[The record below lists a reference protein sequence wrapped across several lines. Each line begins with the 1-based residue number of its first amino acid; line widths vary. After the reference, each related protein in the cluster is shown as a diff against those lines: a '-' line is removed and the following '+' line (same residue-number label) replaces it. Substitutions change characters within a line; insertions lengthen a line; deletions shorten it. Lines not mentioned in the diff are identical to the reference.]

1 MATIQ
6 IDTSQA
12 NANVQKLNS
21 TLDSTKKQMSDVND
35 EGKDLGKTFDNV
47 GKAANDMNGGINAA
61 DQVLDA
67 LGKTVGNTNSIA
79 GDAIKSVIPQLKA
92 GLKGTALSFRTLGK
106 AIAATGIGLLI
117 EGIALLITNFKTVIT
132 WVKNFG
138 KAAETSMPG
147 VAKVINNVAN
157 AFSNIRDRI
166 RELITNF
173 GNTKFGKWLGLDKAA
188 AKFKAIKDAAEQ
200 ATAATKA
207 QMNALQEADTK
218 AADTKAASRGTTRN
232 QADAIG
238 AVSGNVIQQRS
249 AVAASGVSTTKKTID
264 DVKVLTDEYK
274 KQSKVLAFLK
284 KLIKEEGD
292 EAAEAAK
299 KQREAAQS
307 TITSI
312 ASVAGSIAGMVEENS
327 AAYKALMTVQVIA
340 TTAAGAMTAFTAP
353 DNVTMIQK
361 WASFAAVLAAG
372 AAQLSALYSNKLST
386 STVTA
391 VTPALAAPMTGAQTA
406 VTTAQITSTQQSKS
420 QVYITE
426 KQLDDQRADN
436 VQLKKNTVW

>member
-21 TLDSTKKQMSDVND
+21 TLDSTKKQMSDVNE

-47 GKAANDMNGGINAA
+47 GKAADDMNGGINAA

-67 LGKTVGNTNSIA
+67 LGKTAGNTNSIA
-79 GDAIKSVIPQLKA
+79 GQAIKSVIPQLKA
-92 GLKGTALSFRTLGK
+92 GLKGTALSFKTLGK

-117 EGIALLITNFKTVIT
+117 QGLALLITNFKTVTT

-157 AFSNIRDRI
+157 AFGNIRDRI

-173 GNTKFGKWLGLDKAA
+173 GNTKFGKWLGLDRAA

-218 AADTKAASRGTTRN
+218 AASRGTTRN
-232 QADAIG
+232 QADSIG

-249 AVAASGVSTTKKTID
+249 AVAASGVSTTQKTID

-274 KQSKVLAFLK
+274 KQSKVLELLK

-292 EAAEAAK
+292 EADEAAK
-299 KQREAAQS
+299 KLQGNAMA
-307 TITSI
+307 ITNSI

-340 TTAAGAMTAFTAP
+340 TTAAGAMTAFTAG
-353 DNVTMIQK
+353 DNLTMVQK
-361 WASFAAVLAAG
+361 WASFASIIAAG
-372 AAQLSALYSNKLST
+372 AAQLHALYSNKLST

-406 VTTAQITSTQQSKS
+406 VTTAQITATQQSKS

>member
-92 GLKGTALSFRTLGK
+92 GLRGTALSFRTLGK
-106 AIAATGIGLLI
+106 AIAATGIGLI
-117 EGIALLITNFKTVIT
+117 IQGIALLITNFKTVTT

-147 VAKVINNVAN
+147 VAKVINKVAN

-173 GNTKFGKWLGLDKAA
+173 GNTKFGKWLGLDRAA

-207 QMNALQEADTK
+207 QMNALQE
-218 AADTKAASRGTTRN
+218 ADTKAASRGTTRN

-284 KLIKEEGD
+284 KLIQEEGD

>member
-92 GLKGTALSFRTLGK
+92 GLRGTALSFRTLGK
-106 AIAATGIGLLI
+106 AIAATGIGLI
-117 EGIALLITNFKTVIT
+117 IQGIALLITNFKTVTT

-147 VAKVINNVAN
+147 VAKVINKVAN

-173 GNTKFGKWLGLDKAA
+173 GNTKFGKWLGLDRAA

-207 QMNALQEADTK
+207 QMNALQE
-218 AADTKAASRGTTRN
+218 ADTKAASRGTTRN